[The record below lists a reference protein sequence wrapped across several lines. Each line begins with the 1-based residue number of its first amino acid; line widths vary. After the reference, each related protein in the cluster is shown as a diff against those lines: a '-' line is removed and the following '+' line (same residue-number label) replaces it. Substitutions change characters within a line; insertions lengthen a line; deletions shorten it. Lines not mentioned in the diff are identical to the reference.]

1 MDSLKGKATGQSTLS
16 RVLNPG
22 AVSGEKREKMEAKA
36 INKFSKWHSEI
47 KFAKIERRYT
57 GGTTRYARKQANKA
71 QRRVGRAV
79 CREGL
84 S

>member
-1 MDSLKGKATGQSTLS
+1 
-16 RVLNPG
+16 VP
-22 AVSGEKREKMEAKA
+22 GEKRETMETKA
-36 INKFSKWHSEI
+36 INKFSKWQSEI

-57 GGTTRYARKQANKA
+57 GGTTRHTRKAANKA

-84 S
+84 SK